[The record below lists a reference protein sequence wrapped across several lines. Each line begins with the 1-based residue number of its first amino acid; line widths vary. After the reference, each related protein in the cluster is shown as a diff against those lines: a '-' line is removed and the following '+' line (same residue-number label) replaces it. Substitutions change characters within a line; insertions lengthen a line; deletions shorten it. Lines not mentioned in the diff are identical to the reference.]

1 MPLGRG
7 TRLGPYEIQSA
18 IGAGGMGEVYR
29 ARDTRLKR
37 DVALKM
43 LPESFASDPDRIARF
58 QREAEVLASLNHPNI
73 AAIHGVEEG
82 PAGAGPHVRALVME
96 LVDGETLADRIARG
110 PIPVDEALP
119 IAKQIAEALEA
130 AHEQGII
137 HRDLKPGNVK
147 VRTDGAVKVLD
158 FGLAKLHETGSGI
171 RDSGFA
177 GTTGARSMSPT
188 ITSPA
193 LMTGVGVLL
202 GTAAYMSP
210 EQAKGRAAD
219 KRSDIWAFGCVL
231 FEMVTGKR
239 AFDGEDVTDTLAA
252 VVRGEPPWNA
262 LPSSLSPTRVLCLRR
277 CLTKDARQR
286 LGDIRDMRLALEG
299 AFEPAVSTQPV
310 VKSMPTWRR
319 LLPYAFTAA
328 AAALVTATLAWNR
341 WPDSTSLTVARF
353 VYDLPANQNFR
364 SGGRPVMALSADGR
378 RLVYNTTGGLYL
390 RSFGTLE
397 ARLIPGTE
405 PVSTTPFF
413 SPDGN
418 WVGYFENGQIKRIGL
433 DGGAPVVIC
442 GATNPFGVS
451 WERDNT
457 ILFGQPEGIM
467 RVSANGGSP
476 QLVVRVKQGE
486 AVYGPQLLPDGDSVL
501 FSVTSQVGD
510 TRWDNADVVV
520 QSLTTGK
527 RTALLHGGSD
537 ARFIRSGHLLYAL
550 RDALFAVPFDPGRLQ
565 FTGGPVSVAQGI
577 ARAGNATGNTAA
589 GNYAVSDAGTLVYL
603 LAGARLGFLAGN
615 PLASLVWVDRKGNE
629 QSLNVPPRGYVYP
642 RLSPDGTRVA
652 VDLRDQEQDIW
663 IWELQR
669 QTLTRLTFDAS
680 LDGLPI
686 WSPDG
691 KRLLWSSQRG
701 GSQLHLYWQAADGTG
716 VAERLTDRPTPQR
729 ATDFTPDGKA
739 IIYSEVAMGG
749 QQDVVMLSVDEK
761 RQVTALV
768 HSAFDEGNAVVA
780 SDGRW
785 LAYESNESGQ
795 YQIYVRP
802 FPAVDT
808 GRWQVSANG
817 GRQPLWSRSSDELFY
832 VDPTGALMRA
842 SVVKSAAT
850 FSAAAPAKLVN
861 GTGYYYA
868 WDDQNRGRT
877 YDVSADAQRF
887 VRIKEGTFAGRA
899 NDPARFVI
907 VENWTE
913 ELKRQVQ
920 PR

>member
-1 MPLGRG
+1 MPLGPG
-7 TRLGPYEIQSA
+7 ARLGPYEIQSA

-37 DVALKM
+37 EVALKI

-73 AAIHGVEEG
+73 AAIHGLEEG
-82 PAGAGPHVRALVME
+82 PADAGSHLRALVME

-110 PIPVDEALP
+110 PIPLDEALP

-137 HRDLKPGNVK
+137 HRDLKPANIK
-147 VRTDGAVKVLD
+147 VRPDGNVKVLD
-158 FGLAKLHETGSGI
+158 FGLAKLADTTKPGI
-171 RDSGFA
+171 ADLSL
-177 GTTGARSMSPT
+177 SPT

-202 GTAAYMSP
+202 GTAAYMAP

-231 FEMVTGKR
+231 FEMLTGRR
-239 AFDGEDVTDTLAA
+239 AFDGEDVTDTVAA
-252 VVRGEPPWNA
+252 VVRGEPPWQA

-286 LGDIRDMRLALEG
+286 LGDMRDMRLALEG
-299 AFEPAVSTQPV
+299 AFEPAVSASTNPV
-310 VKSMPTWRR
+310 VEPTPTWRR

-328 AAALVTATLAWNR
+328 AAVLVTAIVAWNLR
-341 WPDSTSLTVARF
+341 SGSPPQSVARF
-353 VYDLPANQNFR
+353 VYDLPANQTFR
-364 SGGRPVMALSADGR
+364 SGGRPVMAVSADGR

-390 RSFGTLE
+390 RSFGSLE

-418 WVGYFENGQIKRIGL
+418 WVGYFENGQVKRIGL

-442 GATNPFGVS
+442 AATNLFGVS

-457 ILFGQPEGIM
+457 ILFGQPAGIM
-467 RVSANGGSP
+467 RVSADGGSP
-476 QLVVRVKQGE
+476 QLVVRANQGE
-486 AVYGPQLLPDGDSVL
+486 TVYGPQLLPDGDSVL

-510 TRWDNADVVV
+510 SRWDNADVVV
-520 QSLTTGK
+520 QSIATGK

-537 ARFIRSGHLLYAL
+537 ARFIPPGHLLYAL
-550 RDALFAVPFDPGRLQ
+550 RDALFAVPFDPARLQ

-577 ARAGNATGNTAA
+577 ARAGNPTGNTAA
-589 GNYAVSDAGTLVYL
+589 ANYGVADTGTLVYL
-603 LAGARLGFLAGN
+603 TAGARGGFLAGN
-615 PLASLVWVDRKGNE
+615 PVASLVWVDRKGNE
-629 QSLNVPPRGYVYP
+629 QSLNAPPRGYVYP

-652 VDLRDQEQDIW
+652 LDLRDQEQDIW

-669 QTLTRLTFDAS
+669 QTLTRLTFEAS

-686 WSPDG
+686 WSSDG
-691 KRLLWSSQRG
+691 KRLVWSSQRG
-701 GSQLHLYWQAADGTG
+701 GNQLHLYWQAADGTG
-716 VAERLTDRPTPQR
+716 MAERLTDRSTPQR

-739 IIYSEVAMGG
+739 IIYSEVAMEG

-761 RQVTALV
+761 RQVTSLV

-780 SDGRW
+780 ADGKW

-795 YQIYVRP
+795 FQVYVRP

-808 GRWQVSANG
+808 GRWQVSTSG
-817 GRQPLWSRSSDELFY
+817 GRQPLWSRSGDELFY
-832 VDPTGALMRA
+832 VDPTGALMSV
-842 SVVKSAAT
+842 SVVKSAAG
-850 FSAAAPAKLVN
+850 FSAAAPVRLVN

-877 YDVSADAQRF
+877 YDVSADGQRF
-887 VRIKEGTFAGRA
+887 IRIKEGALAGRA
-899 NDPARFVI
+899 NDPPRFVI